1 MWLVF
6 GCRGGFAAS
15 KQLTSRPTG
24 SVVNWSG
31 QGLQKLD
38 PTLPCDADIHTLIL
52 DKNQII
58 KLEHLEKCKN
68 LMQLSVANNRLVR
81 MMGVAK
87 LTQLRVLNLPHNSIG
102 YVEGL
107 KDLVHLEWLNL
118 AGNNLKTIDQINSCS
133 SLQHLDLSDNNIPQI
148 GDLSKLL
155 SLKTLLLHGN
165 IIISLRMA
173 PVCLPQSL
181 TILSLAENEIR
192 DLNEIS
198 FLASFPELEQ
208 LSIMN
213 NPCVMATPSIPGF
226 DYRPYIVSWCLNL
239 KVLDGYVI
247 SQKESLKAEWLYSQG
262 KGRSYR
268 PGQHVQ
274 LVQYL
279 ATVCP
284 LTSTFGLQTEED
296 AKLEKILSKQR
307 LHQKQLM
314 YQSQNEGL
322 PTSSTPNKVVPAT
335 YEHNSPTQ
343 GPQIILESEPVIQRN
358 SWVGPGSSDDH
369 SYAVKNVFPASV
381 QAERSC
387 RKELYLEDIQTDED
401 KLNCSL
407 LSSES
412 TFMPVASGLSPVSP
426 TTELRLH
433 GINLNLEDDD
443 NTVIVFVKEVNKDE
457 DDNKQEKTSWVTK
470 EFSIK
475 AAETVETQEED
486 NEDGILPSPSPA
498 TVTAN
503 PTANINDCLAPSVD
517 QDLCSDLKPP
527 LTDDEPLIKNLYI
540 DQTIEKDSTDAS
552 AAVDQDA
559 ELQRMNK
566 AAIKLQACW
575 RGFHTRNYHPR
586 AKEVRYEI
594 RLSRMQEH
602 IVFLTDEIRKLK
614 KEREEEKIQ
623 KLVQEEAV
631 RYLWNQVRSLQQ
643 WQLSVNQNLST
654 WQHGVSAS
662 SILCPSKLSVQSS
675 GLNQETSPV
684 GSSSW
689 LASATEALHEKT
701 LPEFPDSGFH
711 SSITDQTH
719 VNDSRGSEKSSTEGS
734 ESSLIGNSIETVKQC
749 GDPVSECISDTE
761 DVQVDHEEWSKASSN
776 SEQDSSL
783 LQQYLMSVQQLEEAD
798 DRTSCSDGTERSGP
812 QTAASAEKL
821 YSLSDAVS
829 INVSQDVPSPAQ
841 NEIKQ
846 TPESCKLN
854 SGVVE
859 GKQTECDAS
868 FQVLHVGI
876 AV

>member
-1 MWLVF
+1 AAVTRVDLVAAETAQF
-6 GCRGGFAAS
+6 DPARGGG
-15 KQLTSRPTG
+15 REI
-24 SVVNWSG
+24 NWSG

-58 KLEHLEKCKN
+58 KLEYLEKCRN

-118 AGNNLKTIDQINSCS
+118 SGNNLKTIDQINSCS

-165 IIISLRMA
+165 IIASLRMA

-181 TILSLAENEIR
+181 IILSLAENEIR

-198 FLASFPELEQ
+198 FLVSFPELEQ

-314 YQSQNEGL
+314 YQSQNERP

-343 GPQIILESEPVIQRN
+343 GPQIILE
-358 SWVGPGSSDDH
+358 
-369 SYAVKNVFPASV
+369 
-381 QAERSC
+381 
-387 RKELYLEDIQTDED
+387 
-401 KLNCSL
+401 
-407 LSSES
+407 SES

-433 GINLNLEDDD
+433 GINLNLEDDE

-457 DDNKQEKTSWVTK
+457 DDNKEEKTSWVTK
-470 EFSIK
+470 ECSIK
-475 AAETVETQEED
+475 AAETVETQEEV

-503 PTANINDCLAPSVD
+503 SAASINDCLASSVD
-517 QDLCSDLKPP
+517 QVLCSHLKP

-540 DQTIEKDSTDAS
+540 DQTIERNSTDAS

-566 AAIKLQACW
+566 AAAKLQACW

-623 KLVQEEAV
+623 KLVQEEAL

-654 WQHGVSAS
+654 WQSGVSAS
-662 SILCPSKLSVQSS
+662 STLCPSELSVPSS

-689 LASATEALHEKT
+689 LVSATEALQEKT

-719 VNDSRGSEKSSTEGS
+719 ISDSHGSEKSSTEGS
-734 ESSLIGNSIETVKQC
+734 ENSLIGNSIETVKQC
-749 GDPVSECISDTE
+749 GDPVSESISDTE
-761 DVQVDHEEWSKASSN
+761 DIQADHEEWSKASSN

-783 LQQYLMSVQQLEEAD
+783 LQQYLMSVRQLEEAD

-812 QTAASAEKL
+812 QTAASAEKP

-829 INVSQDVPSPAQ
+829 INVFQDIPSAAE
-841 NEIKQ
+841 NEINQ

-859 GKQTECDAS
+859 ETQTECDAS

>member
-1 MWLVF
+1 M
-6 GCRGGFAAS
+6 AAARS
-15 KQLTSRPTG
+15 EAATLSLGAREG

-58 KLEHLEKCKN
+58 KLEHLEKCRN

-87 LTQLRVLNLPHNSIG
+87 LMQLRVLNLPHNSIG

-118 AGNNLKTIDQINSCS
+118 AGNNLKTIDQINSCT

-165 IIISLRMA
+165 IITSLRVV

-181 TILSLAENEIR
+181 IILSLAENEIR
-192 DLNEIS
+192 DLN
-198 FLASFPELEQ
+198 ELEQ

-284 LTSTFGLQTEED
+284 LTATFGLQTEED

-322 PTSSTPNKVVPAT
+322 PTSSTPNKVVPAV

-343 GPQIILESEPVIQRN
+343 RPQIIPESEPVIQRN

-387 RKELYLEDIQTDED
+387 RNELYLEDIQTDED

-433 GINLNLEDDD
+433 GINLNLEEDD
-443 NTVIVFVKEVNKDE
+443 NTVIVFVKGVNKDE
-457 DDNKQEKTSWVTK
+457 DDNKQEKTSWVTN
-470 EFSIK
+470 ECSIK
-475 AAETVETQEED
+475 TAEIVETQEED

-498 TVTAN
+498 TVTTN
-503 PTANINDCLAPSVD
+503 PIASINDCFASSVD
-517 QDLCSDLKPP
+517 QVLCSHLKPP
-527 LTDDEPLIKNLYI
+527 LTDDEPLIKNLYTE
-540 DQTIEKDSTDAS
+540 QTIERNSTDAS

-566 AAIKLQACW
+566 AATKLQACW

-602 IVFLTDEIRKLK
+602 IVFLTDEVRKLR
-614 KEREEEKIQ
+614 KEREEERIQ
-623 KLVQEEAV
+623 KLVQDEAV

-654 WQHGVSAS
+654 WQHGASAS
-662 SILCPSKLSVQSS
+662 STLCPSKLSVQSS
-675 GLNQETSPV
+675 GLNQENSPV
-684 GSSSW
+684 GSSTW
-689 LASATEALHEKT
+689 LISATEALHEKT

-719 VNDSRGSEKSSTEGS
+719 VNDSHGSEKSSTERN

-761 DVQVDHEEWSKASSN
+761 DVKADHEEWSKESSN

-783 LQQYLMSVQQLEEAD
+783 LQQYLKSVQQLEEAD
-798 DRTSCSDGTERSGP
+798 DRTSCSDGTERSRP
-812 QTAASAEKL
+812 QTAASGEKQDV
-821 YSLSDAVS
+821 LSNAVS
-829 INVSQDVPSPAQ
+829 INVSQDVPSPAP
-841 NEIKQ
+841 NEINQ
-846 TPESCKLN
+846 TPESYKLN
-854 SGVVE
+854 SGVVS

>member
-1 MWLVF
+1 MWLSL
-6 GCRGGFAAS
+6 GCGR
-15 KQLTSRPTG
+15 G
-24 SVVNWSG
+24 SVAGSIVNWSG
-31 QGLQKLD
+31 QGLQKLG
-38 PTLPCDADIHTLIL
+38 PTLSCDADTHTLIL

-58 KLEHLEKCKN
+58 KLEHLEKCRN

-118 AGNNLKTIDQINSCS
+118 SGNNLKTIEQINSCT

-148 GDLSKLL
+148 GDLSKLVC
-155 SLKTLLLHGN
+155 LKTLLLHGN
-165 IIISLRMA
+165 IITSLRIA

-314 YQSQNEGL
+314 YQSQNEEQ
-322 PTSSTPNKVVPAT
+322 PTSSTPNKVVPST
-335 YEHNSPTQ
+335 YEHNSSAQ
-343 GPQIILESEPVIQRN
+343 GPQIILENEPVIQMN
-358 SWVGPGSSDDH
+358 SWVGPSSSDDH

-381 QAERSC
+381 QTERSC
-387 RKELYLEDIQTDED
+387 CKELYLEDIQTDED

-426 TTELRLH
+426 TTEFRLH
-433 GINLNLEDDD
+433 GINLDLEDDDDD
-443 NTVIVFVKEVNKDE
+443 NTVLEFVKEVNKVDD

-470 EFSIK
+470 ECSIK

-486 NEDGILPSPSPA
+486 NENGILHSISPT
-498 TVTAN
+498 TVTTN
-503 PTANINDCLAPSVD
+503 PTASINDCVTSSVD
-517 QDLCSDLKPP
+517 QVLCSHLKPP
-527 LTDDEPLIKNLYI
+527 LTGDEPLIKTLYS
-540 DQTIEKDSTDAS
+540 DQTIERNSTGAS
-552 AAVDQDA
+552 ATVDQDA

-566 AAIKLQACW
+566 AATKLQSCW
-575 RGFHTRNYHPR
+575 RGFYTRNYHAR

-602 IVFLTDEIRKLK
+602 IVFLTDEIVKLR
-614 KEREEEKIQ
+614 KEREEERIQ

-643 WQLSVNQNLST
+643 WQLSVNQNTSN
-654 WQHGVSAS
+654 WQHGVSIS
-662 SILCPSKLSVQSS
+662 STLCPSKLSVQSS
-675 GLNQETSPV
+675 RLHQETSPV
-684 GSSSW
+684 GSSTW
-689 LASATEALHEKT
+689 LVSATETLHEKT

-711 SSITDQTH
+711 SSMTDQIH
-719 VNDSRGSEKSSTEGS
+719 VNDSDGSEKSSIEGS
-734 ESSLIGNSIETVKQC
+734 ESSLIGNSIETVKRC
-749 GDPVSECISDTE
+749 GDPASECMSDTE
-761 DVQVDHEEWSKASSN
+761 DVQVDHEEWSKESSN
-776 SEQDSSL
+776 SEQDRSL
-783 LQQYLMSVQQLEEAD
+783 LQRYLKSVQQLEEAD
-798 DRTSCSDGTERSGP
+798 DRTSCSDGTEGSRP
-812 QTAASAEKL
+812 QTAASAEKQD
-821 YSLSDAVS
+821 SSSDTVS
-829 INVSQDVPSPAQ
+829 INVSQDIPSSAQ
-841 NEIKQ
+841 NEINQ

-854 SGVVE
+854 SGVME

-868 FQVLHVGI
+868 FHVLHVGI